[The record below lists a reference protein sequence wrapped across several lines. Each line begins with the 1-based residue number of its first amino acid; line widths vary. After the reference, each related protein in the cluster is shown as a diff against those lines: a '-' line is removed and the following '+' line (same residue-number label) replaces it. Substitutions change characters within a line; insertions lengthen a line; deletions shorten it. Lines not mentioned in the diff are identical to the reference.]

1 LVDRALPARQFT
13 RLRRAIEALGTERL
27 RSSYQTTFWF
37 DFEQAPSNL
46 VDAARAAEILGWT
59 PQVPLAEGL
68 ALTAAWFADR
78 AP

>member
-1 LVDRALPARQFT
+1 MTLFKKKKKSWPGRSASPARPGD
-13 RLRRAIEALGTERL
+13 LR
-27 RSSYQTTFWF
+27 
-37 DFEQAPSNL
+37 SNL

-78 AP
+78 TP